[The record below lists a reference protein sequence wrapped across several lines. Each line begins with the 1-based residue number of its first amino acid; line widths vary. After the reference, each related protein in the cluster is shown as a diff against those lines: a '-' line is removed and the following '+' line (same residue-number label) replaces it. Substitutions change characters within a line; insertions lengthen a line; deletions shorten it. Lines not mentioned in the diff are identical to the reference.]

1 MTVMVPPSFR
11 IQRRILQARNDN
23 SMDSI
28 KKRIWGKK
36 LWAQSR
42 ALPLAQGN
50 IAVNFIS
57 EDSHPSER
65 EKVWSEKCS
74 RSVSNTTSWSF
85 CKNLWI
91 LPLGGLEHVLA
102 KLLQPRKTLQL
113 LPNNVKQRW
122 EYVISITDKTL
133 QWNPWN
139 WGTML
144 WETIGSYRTASH
156 PMKSPKKH
164 SLIDSESTASQR
176 FIQNLKQSWG
186 PLIDAWQIWAEQSS
200 SQVSRSGNSS
210 RAVFFSLLNN
220 FVNASASTNSI
231 EKEVTATSPAL
242 AISLEKLYQI
252 LICLVLG
259 WATSL
264 WAILM
269 AGWVFWN
276 QDH

>member
-144 WETIGSYRTASH
+144 WETIGSYRTASQSNH
-156 PMKSPKKH
+156 RKNIAW
-164 SLIDSESTASQR
+164 L
-176 FIQNLKQSWG
+176 IQNQLRVRDSFRTWSRAEVLWLTLDRFGLSSLLLKFPALEI
-186 PLIDAWQIWAEQSS
+186 PLEQSS
-200 SQVSRSGNSS
+200 SLCSITLLMHQQARIPLRKKWLQLLQPWPFLSRSDIKSWY
-210 RAVFFSLLNN
+210 
-220 FVNASASTNSI
+220 ASYWDEQHHYEQS
-231 EKEVTATSPAL
+231 
-242 AISLEKLYQI
+242 
-252 LICLVLG
+252 
-259 WATSL
+259 
-264 WAILM
+264 
-269 AGWVFWN
+269 
-276 QDH
+276 